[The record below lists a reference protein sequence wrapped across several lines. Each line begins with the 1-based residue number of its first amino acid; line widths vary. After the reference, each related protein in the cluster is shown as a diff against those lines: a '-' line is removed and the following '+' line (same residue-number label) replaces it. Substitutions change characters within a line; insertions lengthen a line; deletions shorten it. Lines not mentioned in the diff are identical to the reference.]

1 MVPAVGGVSRARLLT
16 FLLLALTEV
25 IARALGDPA
34 QYSNANVALNTQDPI
49 QQDEGFTVPK
59 YTFQFAHSVYNVSI
73 PENSVG
79 KTYAVQPPNED
90 RMGLYVTPELDV
102 KYKIVSGDK
111 DKFFKAEERLVGD
124 FAFLAIRL
132 RTSNVVLNR
141 EKGDS
146 YRLEVK
152 ATATKREGKSRISLE
167 ADTIIDVKVLDTN
180 DLSPLFYPT
189 EYSVTISEDTPLHK
203 SILRVIAEDADLG
216 LNGEIYYSIL
226 DETEQFA
233 VHPTTGVITLTRP
246 LRFTDRS
253 LHELTVTANDRGIGS
268 TSRSQAS
275 KARVKIKIRQV
286 SQLRVDGGN
295 TNLFLLKYLPCMA
308 ILCSIHTGTLPYRSG

>member
-1 MVPAVGGVSRARLLT
+1 MVPGVAGGVSRARLLT
-16 FLLLALTEV
+16 VVRSVVLAGLIT
-25 IARALGDPA
+25 RALGDPA
-34 QYSNANVALNTQDPI
+34 PVPNAHDGGILHQ
-49 QQDEGFTVPK
+49 QQDDPTGGLPDK
-59 YTFQFAHSVYNVSI
+59 YVFQFAHALYNVSI

-90 RMGLYVTPELDV
+90 RLGIYVTPELDV

-167 ADTIIDVKVLDTN
+167 ADTTIDVRVLDTN

-246 LRFTDRS
+246 LKFTDRS
-253 LHELTVTANDRGIGS
+253 LHELTVTASDRGIGS
-268 TSRSQAS
+268 GSGRNQAS

-286 SQLRVDGGN
+286 GVIFTVLVK
-295 TNLFLLKYLPCMA
+295 TKLIFF
-308 ILCSIHTGTLPYRSG
+308 